1 MAWPQR
7 FAVCSGLA
15 GGVLEWETKTG
26 EAVMSFALYIL
37 GFLVLIGGVAW
48 ALITVGLATLWVV
61 IISVILFGIGM
72 VTGVTRTRSKDL
84 PAP

>member
-1 MAWPQR
+1 
-7 FAVCSGLA
+7 
-15 GGVLEWETKTG
+15 
-26 EAVMSFALYIL
+26 MSFALYIL